1 MRALRPSTGVTPQEF
16 VQRASVA
23 AWNDEAHVEEVRGV
37 YARKRKVFLDLFAS
51 HGIRVA
57 GSAATFYLWVAVP
70 GDTSSLDWS
79 IRLLD
84 DADAIVAP
92 GSFFGPEGEGYVR
105 MAMVPT
111 IEECARAAE
120 ALDGVL
126 GGGS

>member
-1 MRALRPSTGVTPQEF
+1 
-16 VQRASVA
+16 
-23 AWNDEAHVEEVRGV
+23 VEEVRAV
-37 YARKRKVFLDLFAS
+37 YARKRKLFLDLFAS

-57 GSAATFYLWVAVP
+57 GSVATFYLWVAVP
-70 GDTSSLDWS
+70 GDMSSLDWS

-84 DADAIVAP
+84 DGDAIVAP

-111 IEECARAAE
+111 IEECERAAE

-126 GGGS
+126 RSNP